1 MYCGK
6 YSPVLVPVIL
16 IQGGIRNIKSICMK
30 EYFMHLFSKKMYA
43 ISFYLPCLYAR
54 GIGLPLDFDKLLQ

>member
-6 YSPVLVPVIL
+6 YGPVLVPVIL
-16 IQGGIRNIKSICMK
+16 IKGGIRNIKSICMK

-43 ISFYLPCLYAR
+43 I
-54 GIGLPLDFDKLLQ
+54 ILLSSLSSCKGYWFAIRL

>member
-6 YSPVLVPVIL
+6 YSPVLVPVML
-16 IQGGIRNIKSICMK
+16 IKGGGIRNIKSICMK

-43 ISFYLPCLYAR
+43 I
-54 GIGLPLDFDKLLQ
+54 ILLSSLSLCKGYWFAIRL